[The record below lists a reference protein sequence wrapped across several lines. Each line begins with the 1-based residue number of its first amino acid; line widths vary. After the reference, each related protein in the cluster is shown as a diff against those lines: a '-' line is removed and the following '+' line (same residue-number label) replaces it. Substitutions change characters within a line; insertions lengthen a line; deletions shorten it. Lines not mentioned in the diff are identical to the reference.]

1 MASMIVDTDEL
12 KRFRDE
18 IFNRVDDLR
27 ERLKKTDEAMDAV
40 AEEWKDH
47 QFKKYNEEFSKDK
60 EEIEPLCKTL
70 EEYENDVLYPMWK
83 VVDEYEKM

>member
-1 MASMIVDTDEL
+1 MAGMIVDPKEL

-18 IFNRVDDLR
+18 ILNRVDDLR
-27 ERLKKTDEAMDAV
+27 KQLENTEKAMDAV

-60 EEIEPLCKTL
+60 EEIEPLCKRL
-70 EEYENDVLYPMWK
+70 EEYEADVLYPLWK
-83 VVDEYEKM
+83 VADTYGNL